1 MEPVLAFRLE
11 EFNISPVYVGTFFSI
26 QPVSYS
32 LLSFTITYFTEK
44 YANRGL
50 LMLGALTSGLS
61 TFLIGP
67 SHMLPNDLMIMGLG
81 QLCIGA
87 TGLFLMVPSIPE
99 MIRASSQNYP
109 KRIIELT
116 DMSAGVFN
124 CCLGVGMVIAPIFGS
139 TMTKI
144 YDFRNCSD
152 MVAYSLLVYF
162 LIYFLLADGLKL
174 LRSGC
179 KEKVKK
185 EVDVVREDFGR
196 AMSIRNR
203 VFSGQSH
210 DDNFD
215 LDTIKLLHNEPLIE
229 EADKESEL

>member
-11 EFNISPVYVGTFFSI
+11 EFNISPVYIGTFFSI

-32 LLSFTITYFTEK
+32 LLSFAITWFTEK

-50 LMLGALTSGLS
+50 LMIGALTSGLS
-61 TFLIGP
+61 MFLVGP
-67 SHMLPNDLMIMGLG
+67 SHMLPNDLNLMGLG

-87 TGLFLMVPSIPE
+87 TGLFMMVPSIPE
-99 MIRASSQNYP
+99 MIRAASLNYP

-124 CCLGVGMVIAPIFGS
+124 CCLGIGMVVAPIFGS
-139 TMTKI
+139 IMTKE

-162 LIYFLLADGLKL
+162 LVYFLLADGLKL

-179 KEKVKK
+179 KEKSKK
-185 EVDVVREDFGR
+185 EVDVIREDFGR
-196 AMSIRNR
+196 NMSIRNR

-215 LDTIKLLHNEPLIE
+215 LDTMKLLLNEPLVE
-229 EADKESEL
+229 QPEKEDDL